1 MAVRWWV
8 ALAVALILH
17 GGMTWLVVRPW
28 GPTTAEPVPRAG
40 ETVLTAE
47 LTPSEAE
54 AQAQREAEAQAQRE
68 AEAQAQ
74 REAEA
79 QARREAEAQARREA
93 EAQAQREA
101 EAQARREA
109 EAQAQ
114 REAEAQARREAE
126 AQARREAEAQARREA
141 EAQAQREAEAQAQRE
156 AEAQARREA
165 AARARAAEEARIAS
179 ARERYIDAIKSQVSR
194 QWRKPG
200 SVAPGSSCRVVVSQ
214 LPDGEIID
222 VQMQSCSSDD
232 GAFRR
237 SVEAAVRRASPLPL
251 PPDRRVFERDIQF
264 TFVAEP

>member
-54 AQAQREAEAQAQRE
+54 AQAQREAEAQAQ
-68 AEAQAQ
+68 
-74 REAEA
+74 
-79 QARREAEAQARREA
+79 
-93 EAQAQREA
+93 
-101 EAQARREA
+101 REA